1 MKNGKILKMLSF
13 LGICLLFGLM
23 FAVNGIA
30 ATEGEEIILRK
41 TVIGVYQADGSIL
54 YVPQEDPARNRQAIE
69 YLLENDES
77 KTLIFPSGQT
87 IEVEA
92 VIDIGDNTTII
103 ADGATI
109 IQVNDGLG
117 LIKHTVDKVSYKSIS
132 HVTIQG
138 GTWKNVVNNKGCTMF
153 RFVHG
158 SDLNFKDVTVETNY
172 QGHALELIAC
182 KDVIVEGCQLYA
194 ANDATKSK
202 DSVEEA
208 LQIDIATP
216 KTAPGVLASTG
227 DEKFV
232 KGQTCSNITIKNCT
246 VSGSR
251 GICANFASSESKY
264 KNKFHTN
271 ITITNCKATGESAE
285 GIVLFNTVGATIKN
299 CTIRSNSTRKDEAY
313 SIGLHLALMGKNKI
327 STEYTNVILGNK
339 IYGYRQA
346 LQIYSHTSFQYGK
359 TTVKNNKA
367 WASKKETAYQLKS
380 CKKLVNSKN
389 TAKKRT

>member
-1 MKNGKILKMLSF
+1 MKNRTKVKIVSF
-13 LGICLLFGLM
+13 LGMCLLFSLM
-23 FAVNGIA
+23 FTVNSKA
-30 ATEGEEIILRK
+30 ATEGEQIILRK

-69 YLLENDES
+69 YLLENDET
-77 KTLIFPSGQT
+77 KTLIFPKDHT
-87 IEVEA
+87 VKVDA
-92 VIDIGDNTTII
+92 VLDIGDNTTII

-109 IQVNDGLG
+109 IQVNDGVG
-117 LIKHTVDKVSYKSIS
+117 LIKHTVDKVDYESIS

-138 GTWKNVVNNKGCTMF
+138 GTWKNAINNTGCTMF
-153 RFVHG
+153 RFAHG
-158 SDLNFKDVTVETNY
+158 TDLNFKGVTIETNY

-182 KDVIVEGCQLYA
+182 KDVIVENCHLYA
-194 ANDATKSK
+194 ANDSTKSK

-208 LQIDIATP
+208 LQIDLATP

-232 KGQTCSNITIKNCT
+232 KGQTCDNITIKNCT

-251 GICANFASSESKY
+251 GICANYAASESKY

-271 ITITNCKATGESAE
+271 VTITNCKATGESAE
-285 GIVLFNTVGATIKN
+285 GIVLFNTVGAKVKN

-327 STEYTNVILGNK
+327 STKYTNVISGNK

-346 LQIYSHTSFQYGK
+346 LQIYSHTSSQYGK
-359 TTVKNNKA
+359 TTVKKNKG
-367 WASKKETAYQLKS
+367 WASDKNTAYKLTS
-380 CKKLVNSKN
+380 CKKLTESQN
-389 TAKKRT
+389 TAKKRS